1 MFNDLDNLFRFDKSN
16 IHLAGKVAARAYF
29 EADDFSTSTKD
40 PSKQMKFLTK
50 LMNLTFQISVKFG
63 SVYAPTNAIEG
74 VAGWLPHD
82 KIKISNWHY
91 IRHGALSAFFRA
103 GKEGRRNLLRY
114 SGINS
119 KKHKQHAN
127 FPHMYLFNIAV
138 DPKYQGKGYA
148 SRLLKPMFAKLDEEN
163 LPCYLESPERNLA
176 LYEHFGF
183 EVVEHISFPEN
194 DNEIWLMLRK
204 NKQQTQ

>member
-1 MFNDLDNLFRFDKSN
+1 VFDDLKTLFKLDKTNINLC
-16 IHLAGKVAARAYF
+16 HPVAARAYF
-29 EADDFSTSTKD
+29 DADDFSTSSRD

-63 SVYAPTNAIEG
+63 SVYAPTKAIEG

-114 SGINS
+114 SS
-119 KKHKQHAN
+119 LVSAKHRQHAN
-127 FPHMYLFNIAV
+127 FPHMYLFNLAI

-148 SRLLKPMFAKLDEEN
+148 SRLLKPMFVKLDENN

-183 EVVEHISFPEN
+183 EVVEHISLPEN
-194 DNEIWLMLRK
+194 DNDMWLMIRY
-204 NKQQTQ
+204 NK

>member
-1 MFNDLDNLFRFDKSN
+1 VFDELKTLFKFDKTN
-16 IHLAGKVAARAYF
+16 IHLAGQVAARAYF
-29 EADDFSTSTKD
+29 DADDFSNSSKD
-40 PSKQMKFLTK
+40 PSKQMKYLTK

-63 SVYAPTNAIEG
+63 NVYAPTKAIEG

-114 SGINS
+114 SS
-119 KKHKQHAN
+119 LVSAKHRQHAN
-127 FPHMYLFNIAV
+127 FPHMYLFNIAI

-148 SRLLKPMFAKLDEEN
+148 SKLLKPMFAKLDENN

-183 EVVEHISFPEN
+183 EVVEHVSLPEDNN
-194 DNEIWLMLRK
+194 DMWLMIRK
-204 NKQQTQ
+204 NK

>member
-1 MFNDLDNLFRFDKSN
+1 MFDELKTLFKFDKTN
-16 IHLAGKVAARAYF
+16 IHLAGQVAARAYF
-29 EADDFSTSTKD
+29 DADDFSNSSKD
-40 PSKQMKFLTK
+40 PSKQMKYLTK

-63 SVYAPTNAIEG
+63 NVYAPTKAIEG

-114 SGINS
+114 SS
-119 KKHKQHAN
+119 LVSAKHRQHAN
-127 FPHMYLFNIAV
+127 FPHMYLFNIAI

-148 SRLLKPMFAKLDEEN
+148 SKLLKPMFAKLDENN

-183 EVVEHISFPEN
+183 EVVEQVSLPEDNN
-194 DNEIWLMLRK
+194 DMWLMIRK
-204 NKQQTQ
+204 NK

>member
-1 MFNDLDNLFRFDKSN
+1 MFDDLKTLFKLDKTNINLCN
-16 IHLAGKVAARAYF
+16 PVAARAYF
-29 EADDFSTSTKD
+29 DADDFSTSSRD

-63 SVYAPTNAIEG
+63 SVYAPTKAIEG

-114 SGINS
+114 SS
-119 KKHKQHAN
+119 LVSAKHRQHAN
-127 FPHMYLFNIAV
+127 FPHMYLFNLAI

-148 SRLLKPMFAKLDEEN
+148 SRLLKPMFVKLDENN

-183 EVVEHISFPEN
+183 EVVEHVSLPEN
-194 DNEIWLMLRK
+194 DNDMWLMIRY
-204 NKQQTQ
+204 NK

>member
-1 MFNDLDNLFRFDKSN
+1 MFDDLKTLFKLDKTNINLC
-16 IHLAGKVAARAYF
+16 HPVAARAYF
-29 EADDFSTSTKD
+29 DADDFSTSSRD
-40 PSKQMKFLTK
+40 PSKQMKYLTK

-63 SVYAPTNAIEG
+63 SVYAPTKAIEG

-91 IRHGALSAFFRA
+91 IRHGALSAFLRA

-114 SGINS
+114 SS
-119 KKHKQHAN
+119 LVSAKHRQHAN
-127 FPHMYLFNIAV
+127 FPHMYLFNLAI

-148 SRLLKPMFAKLDEEN
+148 SRLLKPMFVKLDENN

-183 EVVEHISFPEN
+183 EVVEHVSLPEN
-194 DNEIWLMLRK
+194 DNDMWLMIRY
-204 NKQQTQ
+204 NK

>member
-1 MFNDLDNLFRFDKSN
+1 MFDDLETLFKLDKRSGD
-16 IHLAGKVAARAYF
+16 AFSQVCARAYF
-29 EADDFSTSTKD
+29 DADDFSTSSRD
-40 PSKQMKFLTK
+40 PSKQMKYLTK

-63 SVYAPTNAIEG
+63 SVYAPTKAIEG

-91 IRHGALSAFFRA
+91 IRHGALSVFFRA

-114 SGINS
+114 SS
-119 KKHKQHAN
+119 LVSAKHRQHAN
-127 FPHMYLFNIAV
+127 FPHMYLFNIAI

-148 SRLLKPMFAKLDEEN
+148 SRLLKPMFVKLDENN

-183 EVVEHISFPEN
+183 EVVEHVSLPEN
-194 DNEIWLMLRK
+194 DNDMWLMLRY
-204 NKQQTQ
+204 NK

>member
-1 MFNDLDNLFRFDKSN
+1 MFDDLKTLFKFDKKN
-16 IHLAGKVAARAYF
+16 VHLAGQVAARAYF
-29 EADDFSTSTKD
+29 DADDFSNSSKD
-40 PSKQMKFLTK
+40 PSKQMKYLTK

-63 SVYAPTNAIEG
+63 GVYAPTKAIEG

-114 SGINS
+114 SS
-119 KKHKQHAN
+119 LVSAKHRQHAN
-127 FPHMYLFNIAV
+127 FPHMYLFNIAI

-148 SRLLKPMFAKLDEEN
+148 SKLLKPMFAKLDENN

-183 EVVEHISFPEN
+183 EVVEHVSLPEDNN
-194 DNEIWLMLRK
+194 DMWLMIRK
-204 NKQQTQ
+204 NK

>member
-1 MFNDLDNLFRFDKSN
+1 MFDDLKTLFKLDKTNINLC
-16 IHLAGKVAARAYF
+16 HPVAARAYF
-29 EADDFSTSTKD
+29 DADDFSTSSRD

-63 SVYAPTNAIEG
+63 SVYAPTKAIEG

-114 SGINS
+114 SS
-119 KKHKQHAN
+119 LVSAKHRQHAN
-127 FPHMYLFNIAV
+127 FPHMYLFNLAI

-148 SRLLKPMFAKLDEEN
+148 SRLLKPMFVKLDENN

-183 EVVEHISFPEN
+183 EVVEHVSLPEN
-194 DNEIWLMLRK
+194 DNDMWLMIRY
-204 NKQQTQ
+204 NK

>member
-1 MFNDLDNLFRFDKSN
+1 VFDDLKTLFKLDKTNINLC
-16 IHLAGKVAARAYF
+16 HPVAARAYF
-29 EADDFSTSTKD
+29 DADDFSTSSRD

-63 SVYAPTNAIEG
+63 SVYAPTKAIEG

-114 SGINS
+114 SS
-119 KKHKQHAN
+119 LVSAKHRQHAN
-127 FPHMYLFNIAV
+127 FPHMYLFNLAI

-148 SRLLKPMFAKLDEEN
+148 SRLLKPMFVKLDENN

-183 EVVEHISFPEN
+183 EVVEHVSLPEN
-194 DNEIWLMLRK
+194 DNDMWLMIRY
-204 NKQQTQ
+204 NK

>member
-1 MFNDLDNLFRFDKSN
+1 VFDDLKTLFKLDKTNINLC
-16 IHLAGKVAARAYF
+16 HPVAARAYF
-29 EADDFSTSTKD
+29 DADDFSTSSRD

-63 SVYAPTNAIEG
+63 SVYAPTKAIEG

-114 SGINS
+114 SS
-119 KKHKQHAN
+119 LVSAKHRQHAN
-127 FPHMYLFNIAV
+127 FPHMYLFNLVI

-148 SRLLKPMFAKLDEEN
+148 SRLLKPMFVKLDENN

-183 EVVEHISFPEN
+183 EVVEHVSLPEN
-194 DNEIWLMLRK
+194 DNDMWLMIRY
-204 NKQQTQ
+204 NK

>member
-1 MFNDLDNLFRFDKSN
+1 VFDDLKTLFKLDKTNINLC
-16 IHLAGKVAARAYF
+16 HPVAARAYF
-29 EADDFSTSTKD
+29 DADDFSTSSRD

-63 SVYAPTNAIEG
+63 SVYAPTKAIEG
-74 VAGWLPHD
+74 VAGWLPHN

-114 SGINS
+114 SS
-119 KKHKQHAN
+119 LVSAKHRQHAN
-127 FPHMYLFNIAV
+127 FPHMYLFNLAI

-148 SRLLKPMFAKLDEEN
+148 SRLLKPMFVKLDENN

-183 EVVEHISFPEN
+183 EVVEHVSLPEN
-194 DNEIWLMLRK
+194 DNDMWLMIRY
-204 NKQQTQ
+204 NK

>member
-1 MFNDLDNLFRFDKSN
+1 VFDELKTLFKFDKTN
-16 IHLAGKVAARAYF
+16 IHLAGQVAARAYF
-29 EADDFSTSTKD
+29 DADDFSNSSKD
-40 PSKQMKFLTK
+40 PSKQMKYLTK

-63 SVYAPTNAIEG
+63 NVYAPTKAIEG

-114 SGINS
+114 SS
-119 KKHKQHAN
+119 LVSAKHRQHAN
-127 FPHMYLFNIAV
+127 FPHMYLFNIAI

-148 SRLLKPMFAKLDEEN
+148 SKLLKPMFAKLDENN

-183 EVVEHISFPEN
+183 EVVEQVSLPEDNN
-194 DNEIWLMLRK
+194 DMWLMIRK
-204 NKQQTQ
+204 NK

>member
-1 MFNDLDNLFRFDKSN
+1 MFNDLENLFRFDKTN
-16 IHLAGKVAARAYF
+16 IHLAGKVAAKAYF
-29 EADDFSTSTKD
+29 DADDFSTSSRD
-40 PSKQMKFLTK
+40 PSKQMIYLTK

-63 SVYAPTNAIEG
+63 SVYAPTKAIEG

-114 SGINS
+114 SS
-119 KKHKQHAN
+119 LVSAKHRQHAN
-127 FPHMYLFNIAV
+127 FPHMYLFNIAI

-148 SRLLKPMFAKLDEEN
+148 SRLLKPMFVKLDENN

-183 EVVEHISFPEN
+183 EIVEHISLPEN
-194 DNEIWLMLRK
+194 DMWLMLRY
-204 NKQQTQ
+204 NK